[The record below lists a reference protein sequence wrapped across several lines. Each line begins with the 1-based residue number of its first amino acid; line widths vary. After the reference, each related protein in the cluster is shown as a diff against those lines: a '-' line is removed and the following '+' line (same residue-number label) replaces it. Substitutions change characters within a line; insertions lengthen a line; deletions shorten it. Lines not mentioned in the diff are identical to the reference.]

1 MLQGTHTNAEM
12 PGSWINQTAPSLPT
26 SQNSHPVYTSGI
38 HRNNPTEDLRLVDE
52 PGDPVAKAEVPRA
65 GFPQASRPLSPLPLL
80 SPSLALPEIS
90 GNNPTKKMGGEDSR
104 CCSAC
109 NSSVEKRIQQEQKWQ
124 LWHEF
129 MHAYSRFND
138 WLRLAEGVASSPN
151 STHVL
156 YIAAKEELKKF
167 EALQREIRARLSE
180 LESLNL
186 QYCRLAKE
194 AGLGA
199 GPDESVRLRG
209 TMQDASRRWDDLNKR
224 TASICRRLQHFV
236 RQREELESEREN
248 IAVWLAEMDLRLT
261 EVEHSSVCNTADKM
275 KQLQTFQQTVCE
287 NAERLNGLLVRGERL
302 IQRSEPQDAVEI
314 EDSLQEL
321 LLYCTQVFEGVGRL
335 HTRLLSMRLVF
346 EDVWMSGSDCLSEIL
361 WEDEG
366 IYDRSSPSDQL
377 PLAPSV
383 CTGSSRDSLVLE
395 WDPSVDV
402 GGSTSHD
409 DADSSYFSAITGL
422 HHLEKALSKQPSTKR
437 KFLSSLCAH
446 LDADPAESIGSS
458 SVEWGV
464 TLTAVPDA
472 LALGVS
478 HEEVCSSS
486 RSFVSAGHCPATE
499 PVTFD
504 PERISAWL
512 GQTEPALEHARN
524 FPEETG
530 GRAHHRKQEAV
541 RDHRLP
547 PQGTGVCSVDR
558 DSLLPSAFPSQN
570 GYRLQQGEQ
579 LGISSI
585 PAWNRRRNPKNQFR
599 EKKQSSPRQSEV
611 RITIENESEEDD
623 PARSRRLLW
632 LLKTSLSYRLVRVAL
647 FVHFLLAILLGV
659 VNQIP
664 VSAKDFSCHHA
675 NNFARSLHIMLHYV
689 NGPPPT

>member
-1 MLQGTHTNAEM
+1 M

-26 SQNSHPVYTSGI
+26 SQNSHSVFVSGI
-38 HRNNPTEDLRLVDE
+38 NPTEDLRQVDE
-52 PGDPVAKAEVPRA
+52 PDDPIARAEVPRA
-65 GFPQASRPLSPLPLL
+65 GFTQASSPLSPLPLL
-80 SPSLALPEIS
+80 SPPLAHLVALPEINS
-90 GNNPTKKMGGEDSR
+90 NNPMKKMEGEDSR
-104 CCSAC
+104 CSSVCS
-109 NSSVEKRIQQEQKWQ
+109 SSVERRIQQEQKWQ

-138 WLRLAEGVASSPN
+138 WLRLAESMASSPN
-151 STHVL
+151 SAHVL
-156 YIAAKEELKKF
+156 YITAKEELKKF
-167 EALQREIRARLSE
+167 EALQREIRTRLSE

-186 QYCRLAKE
+186 QYCRLVKDT
-194 AGLGA
+194 GLGA
-199 GPDESVRLRG
+199 GPGESGRLRR
-209 TMQDASRRWDDLNKR
+209 TMQDASQRWDDLSKR

-236 RQREELESEREN
+236 RQREEFESEREN
-248 IAVWLAEMDLRLT
+248 IGIWLAEMDLRLA
-261 EVEHSSVCNTADKM
+261 EVEHSSGWNTADKM
-275 KQLQTFQQTVCE
+275 KQLQAFQQAVCE

-321 LLYCTQVFEGVGRL
+321 LLYCTRVFEGVGSL

-366 IYDRSSPSDQL
+366 IYDRSSPSDQQ

-383 CTGSSRDSLVLE
+383 YTGSSRDSLALE

-402 GGSTSHD
+402 GGSALHD

-422 HHLEKALSKQPSTKR
+422 HHLEKALLKQPSTKR
-437 KFLSSLCAH
+437 RFLSSLYAR
-446 LDADPAESIGSS
+446 LGTEPAECIRSN
-458 SVEWGV
+458 SVGWGDS
-464 TLTAVPDA
+464 LTAVPDA
-472 LALGVS
+472 QVLGVS
-478 HEEVCSSS
+478 PEDLSSSS
-486 RSFVSAGHCPATE
+486 RSFMSAGHFPATE

-524 FPEETG
+524 FPKEMC
-530 GRAHHRKQEAV
+530 GRADRLRRGAV

-547 PQGTGVCSVDR
+547 PQDTGVCSVER
-558 DSLLPSAFPSQN
+558 DSLQPKLSAFPSQN
-570 GYRLQQGEQ
+570 GCQ
-579 LGISSI
+579 LGICSV
-585 PAWNRRRNPKNQFR
+585 PTWNRRRNYKNQFR
-599 EKKQSSPRQSEV
+599 EMQQSSPRQAEV

-623 PARSRRLLW
+623 PVRSKRLLW
-632 LLKTSLSYRLVRVAL
+632 VLKTSLSYRLVRVAL
-647 FVHFLLAILLGV
+647 FVHFLLAVLLGV
-659 VNQIP
+659 VSQIP

-675 NNFARSLHIMLHYV
+675 NNFARSLHVMLHYV

>member
-1 MLQGTHTNAEM
+1 MSHTE
-12 PGSWINQTAPSLPT
+12 
-26 SQNSHPVYTSGI
+26 
-38 HRNNPTEDLRLVDE
+38 
-52 PGDPVAKAEVPRA
+52 RA
-65 GFPQASRPLSPLPLL
+65 GAVSGNPGKIRDGSKTPIAVQFDPFLVLALQPHPGYPPPPHGGPMPKKGGYMKLEKPGGYGGYDEYNEENYEGGEEEEMGDEDYDDFAKELNQYRKAKEGTGGNRGRGSCNRAWSLMQTRPLGSCYLYQPNG
-80 SPSLALPEIS
+80 STIHF
-90 GNNPTKKMGGEDSR
+90 
-104 CCSAC
+104 
-109 NSSVEKRIQQEQKWQ
+109 QQ
-124 LWHEF
+124 
-129 MHAYSRFND
+129 
-138 WLRLAEGVASSPN
+138 
-151 STHVL
+151 
-156 YIAAKEELKKF
+156 
-167 EALQREIRARLSE
+167 ALQREIRARLSE

-186 QYCRLAKE
+186 QYYRLAKE

-199 GPDESVRLRG
+199 GPGESGRLRG

-377 PLAPSV
+377 PLALSV
-383 CTGSSRDSLVLE
+383 CTGSSRDSLALE

-437 KFLSSLCAH
+437 RFLSSLCAH

-458 SVEWGV
+458 SMEWGV
-464 TLTAVPDA
+464 TLTVVPDA
-472 LALGVS
+472 PALGVS

-504 PERISAWL
+504 PARISAWL

-530 GRAHHRKQEAV
+530 GRVDHRKQEAV

-547 PQGTGVCSVDR
+547 PQGTGVGSVDR
-558 DSLLPSAFPSQN
+558 DSLLPNPGAFPSQN
-570 GYRLQQGEQ
+570 GVRLQQGEE
-579 LGISSI
+579 LGVSSV

-632 LLKTSLSYRLVRVAL
+632 LLKTSLSYRMVRVAL
-647 FVHFLLAILLGV
+647 FVHFLLAVLLGV